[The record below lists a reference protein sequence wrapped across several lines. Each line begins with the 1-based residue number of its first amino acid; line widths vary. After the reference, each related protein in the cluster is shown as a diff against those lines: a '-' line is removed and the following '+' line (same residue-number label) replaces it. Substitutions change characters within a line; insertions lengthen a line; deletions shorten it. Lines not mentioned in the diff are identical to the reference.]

1 MTTYLLQIFIYLIAA
16 VIAVPIAKRLGLGSI
31 LGYLIAGIVIGPIIG
46 LVDNAQTDA
55 IQHFAEFGVV
65 MMLFLVRL
73 EMDPQTLWRM
83 RNRLIGLGGLQLSL
97 TTLIITLIAIALNQ
111 AWQSSIALG
120 LILSL
125 SSTAIVLQSLKE
137 RNLSS
142 SQGGRNA
149 FSVLLFQ
156 DLAFIPMLTLIPL
169 SALPSLQQAG
179 QHLQQELSHSDNLNL
194 VAGLPDWLYVIVI
207 ALTMVAIGIGGHYLT
222 RPIFRFIS
230 SAKQREIFTATALLL
245 VVGISVLMGLVGLSP
260 ALGTFYAGVLL
271 ANSEFRHELEANID
285 PFKGLLLGLFFITV
299 GADIDFSLLWDNFF
313 TLISLTILL
322 MLVKIAVLFILAFIF
337 KLNITSRW
345 LFTLSLAQAGEFG
358 FVLLGFAAQ
367 NSVLSELLAQQ
378 MAVVVALSM
387 LLTPLLFIIFDKV
400 ITPMSQRKK
409 NEQQSDDEID
419 SKGHVIIA
427 GAGRFG
433 QVVNRLLVSNDIPTT
448 VLDYDSDMIDSL
460 RTIKVKSYFGDVSRP
475 ELLHTAG
482 IEEAEILVLAI
493 DSIEVRRELIKH
505 VKHAYPK
512 VKILSRAFDR
522 SDYYAQLSLGADFV
536 IVETFYSALETGTQA
551 MKTLNFHPYEVEK
564 KKYNYL
570 DVENEN
576 NQVLYEAWK
585 KQHSEENTNNDDF
598 IEIFLELENRMRS
611 SMKHEKE
618 SIYLREEQSWTPID
632 NLENEKK

>member
-65 MMLFLVRL
+65 MMLFLVGL